1 MSWSGGTYRKGNYLT
16 NGWTGDASLGIGI
29 EAGRHD
35 TQDDDFANGINTCL
49 TKDGQNTSTANL
61 PMGGFKHTNVGN
73 GSARND
79 YAALGQVQD
88 SAPIW
93 GGTSAGTATAYTITL
108 TPAIAT
114 YTAGQRF
121 LFISHVSNT
130 GAATLNVNGVGA
142 KNIFLQSTNALAPA
156 GYVRINQVCEVVYD
170 GNQFQLSQSSVE
182 LQSNLTTYLGLSTGT
197 ANAIV
202 LTPTPALAAYNTGVS
217 GFYSFL
223 KDATTNTA
231 GCTIA
236 ISGLAAITLFDREG
250 NALKAGMLVQSR
262 VYNIYLNGTNA
273 YVLNPSAVFQAYTP
287 TVTQGA
293 TVTYTN
299 NYSKYLVEPGRVTFQ
314 AMLTA
319 TSAGTASNSILVT
332 LPVTGL
338 GPVSYKVI
346 GNGTFFDASPAT
358 TYHLACM
365 HNAAGT
371 LAFAGDTS
379 VGSYFGQQPA
389 ITIAAGDIISLN
401 VVYEVV

>member
-35 TQDDDFANGINTCL
+35 TQDDDFTAGINNCL
-49 TKDGQNTSTANL
+49 TKDGQNSATQNL
-61 PMGGFKHTNVGN
+61 PMGGFRHTGVGN

-88 SAPIW
+88 STPIW
-93 GGTSAGTATAYTITL
+93 GGTSSGTATAYTITL
-108 TPAIAT
+108 TPAIAA
-114 YTAGQRF
+114 YAAGQRF
-121 LFISHVSNT
+121 LFIANASNT
-130 GAATLNVNGVGA
+130 GAATLNVNGMGA
-142 KNIFLQSTNALAPA
+142 KNIFLQSTNVSAPA
-156 GYVRINQVCEVVYD
+156 GYIKINQLCEVVYD
-170 GNQFQLSQSSVE
+170 GTQFLLTQSSTE
-182 LQSNLTTYLGLSTGT
+182 IQSNLATYIGTSTGT

-202 LTPTPALAAYNTGVS
+202 LTPNPAFTAYNAGVS
-217 GFYSFL
+217 GFYSFI

-236 ISGLAAITLFDREG
+236 ISGLAAISLFDREG
-250 NALKAGMLVQSR
+250 NALKAGMLIQSR
-262 VYNIYLNGTNA
+262 MYNIYLNGNNA
-273 YVLNPSAVFQAYTP
+273 YVLNPSAVFQAFTP

-293 TVTYTN
+293 TITYTN

-319 TSAGTASNSILVT
+319 TSAGTAANPVLVT

-358 TYHLACM
+358 TYHVACM

-371 LAFAGDTS
+371 VAFAGDTS

-401 VVYEVV
+401 VVYEVA